1 MWESEGSA
9 VTDLVGSLSVYAAIF
24 YAGAAGRTA
33 AELTSSLKDNKQRKT
48 GSFPHLCLI
57 MLGIPRAAV
66 VGVCGLG
73 LHPREQ

>member
-1 MWESEGSA
+1 MTNA
-9 VTDLVGSLSVYAAIF
+9 VDSLSGFMQLFF

-33 AELTSSLKDNKQRKT
+33 AELTSSLKDNKQRESV
-48 GSFPHLCLI
+48 SFPHLCLI

-66 VGVCGLG
+66 VGVCGLS